1 MKRTRNFKVVGRT
14 MGVAVA
20 VVVVVSGVAFAVLQ
34 SQQDVLAGNTIE
46 TATASL
52 QLSTDGITYGNSHA
66 GFDFNGL
73 IPGGSAQPAGGYTV
87 YLKNSGNAPL
97 ALKLAVSST
106 PSNPA
111 NVDLNKVNVILTP
124 VSGTPQSFTLQ
135 SLVSAN
141 TSGGAAIT
149 SPAELFV
156 GNTTHFTI
164 QASMAADAISGSGA
178 TLGSIDFAFSGQA
191 VSN

>member
-1 MKRTRNFKVVGRT
+1 MRRTKNFKALRRAI
-14 MGVAVA
+14 GVAA
-20 VVVVVSGVAFAVLQ
+20 AAVVVVSGVAFAVLQ

-46 TATASL
+46 TATANL
-52 QLSTDGITYGNSHA
+52 QLSTDGVAYGNSHA
-66 GFDFNGL
+66 GFDFSGL
-73 IPGGSAQPAGGYTV
+73 IPGGSAQPAAGYMV

-111 NVDLNKVNVILTP
+111 NVDLNKVNIILTP

-135 SLVSAN
+135 SLMSAGN
-141 TSGGAAIT
+141 SGGAAIT
-149 SPAELFV
+149 SPGQLFI

-164 QASMAADAISGSGA
+164 QVSMAADAITGSGA
-178 TLGSIDFAFSGQA
+178 ALGSIDFAFSGQA